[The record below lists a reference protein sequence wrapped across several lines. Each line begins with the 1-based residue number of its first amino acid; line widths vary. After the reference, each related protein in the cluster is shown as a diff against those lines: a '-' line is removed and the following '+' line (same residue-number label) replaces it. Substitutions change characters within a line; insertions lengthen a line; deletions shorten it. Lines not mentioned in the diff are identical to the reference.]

1 MDCNGI
7 RFSRYA
13 IERMFERAIPPNVVA
28 SVIANG
34 ETVESY
40 PDDTP
45 YPSLLLLGFQDGQ
58 PVHVVVAREPDSG
71 LCHVIT
77 VYRPDPDV
85 WNEDFKTRRKL

>member
-1 MDCNGI
+1 MDCNGVQ
-7 RFSRYA
+7 FSRHA
-13 IERMFERAIPPNVVA
+13 IERMFQRALPPEVVE
-28 SVIANG
+28 SVIANS

-45 YPSLLLLGFQDGQ
+45 YPSLLLLGFQDEQ
-58 PVHVVVAREPDSG
+58 PVHVVVAREPASR

-85 WNEDFKTRRKL
+85 WNEDFKTRRKP